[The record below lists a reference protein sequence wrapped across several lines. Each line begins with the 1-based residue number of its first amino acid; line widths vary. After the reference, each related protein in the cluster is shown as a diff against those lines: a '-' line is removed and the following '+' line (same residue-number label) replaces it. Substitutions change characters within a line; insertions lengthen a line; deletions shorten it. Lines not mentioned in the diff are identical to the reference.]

1 MYATINEGEG
11 MTVYSVNVINGHLI
25 ATYREGD
32 ELATVD
38 LGKVTG
44 DTGPQG
50 PPGEKGETGPAGA
63 TGPAGPQGPKG
74 TDGKTPRLPSTKK
87 DI

>member
-1 MYATINEGEG
+1 MIGDNLYATINEGEG
-11 MTVYSVNVINGHLI
+11 MTVYGVNVINGHLI

-50 PPGEKGETGPAGA
+50 PRGEKRCNRPGRCGWTSRSSGA
-63 TGPAGPQGPKG
+63 EG
-74 TDGKTPRLPSTKK
+74 DRW
-87 DI
+87 